1 MGISLPG
8 NDVNMQRTQLIP
20 TSLLDACIQGDRKSQ
35 KRLYEL
41 LLPYLNAI
49 VRRYLCD
56 ARLHQDALQEAFINV
71 FTGLKTFDPA
81 KGTVKQWAARVTIH
95 AAMAQGKKAAK
106 RDHTSLDDWDGV
118 AVIQPVVLDKLSN
131 DDLIAHLRHMP
142 PQFFEA
148 FSLHVI
154 DGFEHKEVAQ
164 LLGITPE
171 LARQRVSRARKWVR
185 TTLQSPDESTVTRH
199 INTAP

>member
-1 MGISLPG
+1 MNIQ
-8 NDVNMQRTQLIP
+8 QRQLIP

-49 VRRYLCD
+49 VRRYLFD
-56 ARLHQDALQEAFINV
+56 SSLHQDALQEAFIKV
-71 FTGLKTFDPA
+71 FAGLKTFDPA
-81 KGTVKQWAARVTIH
+81 KGTVKQWAARVTIN
-95 AAMAQGKKAAK
+95 AAMAQGKMAAK
-106 RDHTSLDDWDGV
+106 QVYTSSGDWDRV
-118 AVIQPVVLDKLSN
+118 PVVQPVVLDKLNN
-131 DDLIAHLRHMP
+131 DDLIAHLRQMP
-142 PQFFEA
+142 PNFFEA

-164 LLGITPE
+164 LLGISPE

-185 TTLQSPDESTVTRH
+185 TALQSPYESTVTRH
-199 INTAP
+199 INTNTTP

>member
-1 MGISLPG
+1 MNIQ
-8 NDVNMQRTQLIP
+8 QRQLIP

-49 VRRYLCD
+49 VRRYLFD
-56 ARLHQDALQEAFINV
+56 SSLHQDALQEAFINV
-71 FTGLKTFDPA
+71 FAGLKTFDPA
-81 KGTVKQWAARVTIH
+81 KGTVKQWAARVTIN
-95 AAMAQGKKAAK
+95 AAMAQGKMAAK
-106 RDHTSLDDWDGV
+106 QVYTSSGDWDRV
-118 AVIQPVVLDKLSN
+118 PVVQPVVLDKLNN
-131 DDLIAHLRHMP
+131 DDLIAHLRQMP
-142 PQFFEA
+142 PNSFEA

-164 LLGITPE
+164 LLGISPE

-185 TTLQSPDESTVTRH
+185 TTLQSPYESTVTRH
-199 INTAP
+199 INTNTTP